1 MEKVSPP
8 LPPALIQRLV
18 MAVMWHSIPDSQLA
32 VAFDILVQALRHPLV
47 AMREL
52 AVTAIA
58 ELPYAP
64 GKRVA
69 ALVRALQDDS
79 ARVRRRAARLLGE
92 IGPAGLAA
100 LPYLIAALRDVD
112 ASVRRDAAGAIGRFG
127 EHGAAAAPLLVALV
141 ADPDM
146 RTRAV
151 AAATLRRVGTAGVTA
166 MQAARAT
173 AYPELRE
180 RIDEWLTRH
189 DAASLQDTGVG
200 RSLPTTSQ
208 QPLVQPAETRSTA
221 VAHDPLADAASAPT
235 LTVHPAC
242 GSAS

>member
-1 MEKVSPP
+1 MEKASPP

-18 MAVMWHSIPDSQLA
+18 MAVMWHSIPDGQLA

-47 AMREL
+47 AVREL

-92 IGPAGLAA
+92 IGPAGVAA

-180 RIDEWLTRH
+180 RIDEWIARYV
-189 DAASLQDTGVG
+189 AAPLQETHEEGVP
-200 RSLPTTSQ
+200 PTTTEP
-208 QPLVQPAETRSTA
+208 PLAQPAELRLTTA
-221 VAHDPLADAASAPT
+221 ATDPLADAANTPPFTA
-235 LTVHPAC
+235 HPAC